1 MIIII
6 IIIHS
11 KLQLIHI
18 NSSQQGQFCQKVAPQ
33 QQQISNDVHE
43 KECYTVIQSS
53 ILLKK
58 LRY

>member
-1 MIIII
+1 MI

-18 NSSQQGQFCQKVAPQ
+18 NSSQQGLFCQKVAQ

-43 KECYTVIQSS
+43 KECYTVIQSC
-53 ILLKK
+53 ILLKN
-58 LRY
+58 